1 MKQPILITSSD
12 WHLRTTVPCSRAE
25 KSWFEVME
33 QRINQLKA
41 AYPDVPIAVAGDL
54 FDRPD
59 PPASLV
65 SWAITSLKGMKL
77 YCIPGQHDLAAHQ
90 YSARHHGAYGAL
102 IKAGIIEDLDAGQWK
117 TMGTMR
123 AAVAMYSQP
132 WGSYAMP
139 EGCPYEGMFKLC
151 LLHKYVWVNQAT
163 CYVGADEESNITKM
177 THYLKAFDGVAIGDN
192 HIAFS
197 LPRLVNHGSLLAMT
211 SAQVG
216 HIPKLGVVYDD
227 NTYEAV
233 SFPELEPQWQPTA
246 VQEKVDSIVAS
257 LSAMTVSAASFRE
270 TLEMR
275 AQQATPA
282 QQVIYYGLLEH
293 MQSRD

>member
-25 KSWFEVME
+25 KSWFDVMD

-77 YCIPGQHDLAAHQ
+77 YCIPGQHDISQWRLN
-90 YSARHHGAYGAL
+90 SRFDGAYGAL

-139 EGCPYEGMFKLC
+139 ETDPHQGMFRLC
-151 LLHKYVWVNQAT
+151 LLHKYVWTNQAN
-163 CYVGADEESNITKM
+163 CYVGADEEFHVTKM
-177 THYLKAFDGVAIGDN
+177 TNYLKCFDGVAIGDN
-192 HIAFS
+192 HIAWS
-197 LPRLVNHGSLLAMT
+197 MPRLVNHGSLLAMT

-216 HIPKLGVVYDD
+216 HVPKLGVVYDD
-227 NTYEAV
+227 NSYAAV
-233 SFPELEPQWQPTA
+233 PFPELEPQWQPTA

-282 QQVIYYGLLEH
+282 QQVIYHDLLEH
-293 MQSRD
+293 MQKRD